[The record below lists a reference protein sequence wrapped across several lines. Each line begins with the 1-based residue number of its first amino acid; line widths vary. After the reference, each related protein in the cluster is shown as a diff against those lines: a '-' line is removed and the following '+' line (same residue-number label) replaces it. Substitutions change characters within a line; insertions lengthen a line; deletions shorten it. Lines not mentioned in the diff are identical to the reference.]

1 MRKYNPTNSKISV
14 DERGRV
20 SFTEELSVGQYRNY
34 PSKYSAL
41 HGQLGLKKLS
51 QAKAVDH
58 LIVAHGKKPDDLVKM
73 QKSMGASMFQDVVDL
88 LNLDTKPKDL
98 KDTEKKLK
106 AGFHHEDV
114 QLSSDDL
121 TEALKNTELT
131 ELKNDQIMY
140 NGDTFATTLSPNGR
154 FIGISIDRAKGKG
167 GAETSSGNSIP
178 PKLTF
183 EGMADTL
190 YMDKTFFK
198 KFLKEIKGLKM

>member
-1 MRKYNPTNSKISV
+1 MRKYKPTNSKISV

-20 SFTEELSVGQYRNY
+20 SFTEDEN
-34 PSKYSAL
+34 
-41 HGQLGLKKLS
+41 
-51 QAKAVDH
+51 
-58 LIVAHGKKPDDLVKM
+58 
-73 QKSMGASMFQDVVDL
+73 
-88 LNLDTKPKDL
+88 
-98 KDTEKKLK
+98 
-106 AGFHHEDV
+106 V

-121 TEALKNTELT
+121 TEALEKAEIS

-154 FIGISIDRAKGKG
+154 FIGITVDRAKGKG